1 MKQMIIEGN
10 HVLSGDILI
19 GGAKN
24 SAVALIPASILADGK
39 SVITNVP
46 NISDRDALIDILE
59 ILNCDVKLNQDIIEI
74 DTTHLKNALIDEE
87 HSKKLRASYYFM
99 GALLGKEKYVEIYI
113 PGGCNIGARPI
124 DIHLDGF
131 ASLGA
136 KIISQIL

>member
-10 HVLSGDILI
+10 HVLSGNILI

-59 ILNCDVKLNQDIIEI
+59 ILNCDV
-74 DTTHLKNALIDEE
+74 LK
-87 HSKKLRASYYFM
+87 
-99 GALLGKEKYVEIYI
+99 
-113 PGGCNIGARPI
+113 
-124 DIHLDGF
+124 
-131 ASLGA
+131 
-136 KIISQIL
+136 